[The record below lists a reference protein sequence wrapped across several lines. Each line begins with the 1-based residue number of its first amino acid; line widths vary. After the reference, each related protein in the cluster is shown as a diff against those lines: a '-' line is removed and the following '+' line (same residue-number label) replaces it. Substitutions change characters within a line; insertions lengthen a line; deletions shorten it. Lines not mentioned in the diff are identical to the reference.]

1 MVALDDARTDEDFKQ
16 CVELLAK
23 THPDDE
29 SPNFGYPMGRT
40 FIIFDT
46 EDRSKVRGLSY
57 TELVPEI
64 RLLSVDPE
72 YRFQDASRA
81 MLQQFSDAHRGTDPV
96 NDSIHRPICRGSS
109 GGSRKTRERIGL
121 CREIILDT
129 VVLWRIFLNRGIVI
143 SQIF

>member
-81 MLQQFSDAHRGTDPV
+81 ILQQFCDAHVRTQNYAAVVHTVPKS
-96 NDSIHRPICRGSS
+96 NDKIWKMIRKS
-109 GGSRKTRERIGL
+109 GGVQINQNDVRYRKEL
-121 CREIILDT
+121 
-129 VVLWRIFLNRGIVI
+129 
-143 SQIF
+143 